1 MPTEFKIPELG
12 ENVEKGDVVRV
23 LVNVG
28 DVVKVDQ
35 SVLELE
41 TDKATIEV
49 PSSIA
54 GKVAEI
60 KVKTGDKVKVGQVV
74 LVLDGAGTAEA
85 PAAKPVEAP
94 KPAAVEPAKPAPAEA
109 AKPEPPKPASKPA
122 PVVDITS
129 ARPAPAAA
137 RPEAPAAAA
146 SAAAIDLAAP
156 VPAAPSVRRY
166 ARELG
171 VDIASVPGTGP
182 GGRIG
187 QDDVKDHVKATL
199 SGALPSV
206 GAVELPDFSKW
217 GEVEVRPMSNIRRK
231 TAEHLSIAWR
241 APHVTQHDK
250 ADVTSLED
258 FRKAYGA
265 RVEKGGGKLTV
276 TAILIKIVAAAVA
289 KYPQFASSV
298 DMARN
303 QIVFKKYCHIGVAV
317 DTPNGLLVPVIRD
330 ADQKTITQIAGE
342 LAALSQKARD
352 KKLSLDEM
360 SGSVISITNLGG
372 IGGTAFTPIINQPEV
387 AILGVSRTAIEPVW
401 KPSTTLGSGDGA
413 FVPRQMLPL
422 SLSYDHRAI
431 DGADAARFL
440 RFVAEG
446 LEQPLTMTL

>member
-28 DVVKVDQ
+28 DLVKVDQ

-74 LVLDGAGTAEA
+74 LVFDGAASKAAE
-85 PAAKPVEAP
+85 PTQAAD
-94 KPAAVEPAKPAPAEA
+94 PAKPAEA
-109 AKPEPPKPASKPA
+109 PKAAEPPKPAEAPKPKPA

-129 ARPAPAAA
+129 ARPAPAAS
-137 RPEAPAAAA
+137 RPEVPAAAA
-146 SAAAIDLAAP
+146 SAAAVELAAP

-199 SGALPSV
+199 SGAVPSV

-265 RVEKGGGKLTV
+265 RVEKAGGKLTV
-276 TAILIKIVAAAVA
+276 TAILIKIVAAATA

-330 ADQKTITQIAGE
+330 ADQKTITQIAAE

-352 KKLSLDEM
+352 KKLTLDEM

-401 KPSTTLGSGDGA
+401 KPSTALGSGDGA
-413 FVPRQMLPL
+413 FVPRHMLPL